1 MAALR
6 SVGCGEQRAERRQRT
21 FHQNLTSKQIEDL
34 DDTKH
39 NFSLTQATVIWVSIS
54 DQSLLNLPAAASM
67 IGSQGENE

>member
-39 NFSLTQATVIWVSIS
+39 NFSLTQADRYLGLHLRSES
-54 DQSLLNLPAAASM
+54 SQSSRRRLHDWFTR
-67 IGSQGENE
+67 GK